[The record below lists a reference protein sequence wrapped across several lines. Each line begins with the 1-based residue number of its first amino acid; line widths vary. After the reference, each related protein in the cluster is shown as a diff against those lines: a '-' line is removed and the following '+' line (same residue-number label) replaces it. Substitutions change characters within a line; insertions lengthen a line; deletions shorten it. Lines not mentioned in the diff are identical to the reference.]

1 MTTLKERCID
11 LPHFSR
17 EGITFVPYWKEFEGL
32 MLLCEV
38 SRTAR
43 TEDDFKQFFDTDRIK
58 FYPYYV
64 KPSGF
69 HPALSKF
76 VGRCIISQYDEL
88 HWEDAKIVAALI
100 KAADEMAPLI
110 KAAVERRKVWIS
122 RPVKHQPNQCYCS
135 DRSFDRWTGWR
146 LDRDEE

>member
-1 MTTLKERCID
+1 MTTLKERCAN
-11 LPHFSR
+11 LPQFER
-17 EGITFVPYWKEFEGL
+17 QGIKFIPYWKEFEGL

-38 SRTAR
+38 SRIAE
-43 TEDDFKQFFDTDRIK
+43 TEDDFKQFFNKNIK

-69 HPALSKF
+69 HPDLSKF

-122 RPVKHQPNQCYCS
+122 RPVKHQPSQYCCS
-135 DRSFDRWTGWR
+135 DRSFDRWTGGR

>member
-1 MTTLKERCID
+1 MTTLKERCAN
-11 LPHFSR
+11 LPRFNR
-17 EGITFVPYWKEFEGL
+17 QGIEFIPYWKECKGL

-43 TEDDFKQFFDTDRIK
+43 TEDDFKQFFSGDIE
-58 FYPYYV
+58 FYPYYM
-64 KPSGF
+64 KPQGF
-69 HPALSKF
+69 HPDLSKF
-76 VGRCIISQYDEL
+76 VGRCIISQYDES

-110 KAAVERRKVWIS
+110 KAAVERRQAWIS
-122 RPVKHQPNQCYCS
+122 RPVEDQPSYSYS
-135 DRSFDRWTGWR
+135 DRSFDRYTGWR